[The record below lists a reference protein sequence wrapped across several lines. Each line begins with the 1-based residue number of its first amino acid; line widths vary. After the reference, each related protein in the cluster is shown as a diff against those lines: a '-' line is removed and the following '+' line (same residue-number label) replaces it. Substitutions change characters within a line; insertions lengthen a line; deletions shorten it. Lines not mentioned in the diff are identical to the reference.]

1 MKKILSF
8 TALCLLSTSVFA
20 QGAETGLVIGATA
33 GAASTAS
40 YDSSG
45 IPSNTTKTEGGPIS
59 SVMIGYDLALNQQIS
74 IGLESGFGYGY
85 DLASLKADG
94 SDKSMLNQWYIP
106 LLVAGK
112 YTFTNGVNIFIKGG
126 ATYVHQDITDMGA
139 YFKPNID
146 RSNAEFLPTIVV
158 GAGYK
163 FQNGINIGGQFSYLF
178 GSTAKI
184 RSTDSF
190 HNNDVKVAA
199 SASLS
204 AYISYTLP
212 M

>member
-1 MKKILSF
+1 MKKILSI
-8 TALCLLSTSVFA
+8 TTLCLLSSSVFA
-20 QGAETGLVIGATA
+20 QSAQTGLVIGATA
-33 GAASTAS
+33 GAASTTN

-45 IPSNTTKTEGGPIS
+45 IVSNITKTQGGPIT
-59 SVMIGYDLALNQQIS
+59 SVMIGYDLALNQHIS
-74 IGLESGFGYGY
+74 VGFESGFGYGY
-85 DLASLKADG
+85 ALSSLKADG
-94 SDKSMLNQWYIP
+94 LDKSMLNQWYIP

-126 ATYVHQDITDMGA
+126 ATYVHQQLTNMGA
-139 YFKPNID
+139 YFTPNINS
-146 RSNAEFLPTIVV
+146 SNSEFLPTIVV

-184 RSTDSF
+184 RTSDSF
-190 HNNDVKVAA
+190 HNNDVKVTA

>member
-45 IPSNTTKTEGGPIS
+45 ITSNITKTEGGPIS

-85 DLASLKADG
+85 DLSSLKADG

-112 YTFTNGVNIFIKGG
+112 YTFINGVNIFIKGG
-126 ATYVHQDITDMGA
+126 ATYVHQDITNMGA
-139 YFKPNID
+139 YFAPNTD
-146 RSNAEFLPTIVV
+146 NSNAEFLPTIVA

-163 FQNGINIGGQFSYLF
+163 FQNGINIGGQLSYLF